1 MRNIKI
7 AICSIVRDCNNNL
20 KRNIPVIEKL
30 RTYFKSS
37 ILIVFENDSIDGT
50 KDIFIEWNK
59 KSSNV
64 YNESRDLNIQTIPTI
79 SIDSIVNKY
88 FSSLLS
94 G

>member
-30 RTYFKSS
+30 RSHLKSS
-37 ILIVFENDSIDGT
+37 IVIVFENDSIDGT

-64 YNESRDLNIQTIPTI
+64 YIESRDLNYALVRAGRGILDTRI
-79 SIDSIVNKY
+79 SDE
-88 FSSLLS
+88 LL
-94 G
+94 